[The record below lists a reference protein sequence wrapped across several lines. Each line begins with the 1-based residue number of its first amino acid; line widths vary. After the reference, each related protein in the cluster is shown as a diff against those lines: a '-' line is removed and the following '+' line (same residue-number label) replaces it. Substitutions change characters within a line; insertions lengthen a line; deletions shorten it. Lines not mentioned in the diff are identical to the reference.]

1 MAPELM
7 LHCTS
12 KARTHR
18 AEWKCILLSAL
29 LCGISALLTGPVWG
43 KGGDI
48 LWQEEFD
55 RDGHVNQSN
64 GIAADNGYVYV
75 TVESEA
81 YLVRAYNGK
90 TGKLLWQ
97 DDLAGTVSPN
107 SSSANAIATDN
118 GRVYVAGWLR
128 NQGGL
133 GFDLLVRAY
142 NGKTGKLLWQDLFDL
157 AGGDDFAQAITVEKG
172 HVYVGG
178 VGTVRQARPGDPG
191 NTVFLVRAYD
201 ADDGKILWQN
211 TSQPTEETQ
220 TNAVTS
226 ITAEK
231 GRVYAAGYHD
241 SDSLVRAYD
250 GDTGV
255 ILWQD
260 QEHMAGFTAIGVGK
274 GRVYATGFRNNGFLG
289 FFFVRAYDGHTGI
302 VLWQDLYNLTSDGGN
317 GAAISI
323 CGGHVYAVGSI
334 ASGIGPGTGVTDDFL
349 VRAYDGDNGVL
360 LWQDNFHGAG
370 NRTNVAIGVD
380 SGEPAASPDKTVR
393 GRGVYVAGFITSAA
407 RETQFVVRAYESK
420 TGVLFWKDETSRVG
434 GNAAFSIAVENGR
447 AYAAGY
453 VSADTVG
460 SLFIRAYDTK

>member
-7 LHCTS
+7 LHCTG

-18 AEWKCILLSAL
+18 PEWKCILLGAL

-55 RDGHVNQSN
+55 RDGNVNQSN
-64 GIAADNGYVYV
+64 GIAADNGHVYV
-75 TVESEA
+75 AVQSEA

-97 DDLAGTVSPN
+97 DDLAGTVPTF
-107 SSSANAIATDN
+107 SSSATAIAVDN
-118 GRVYVAGWLR
+118 GRVYVSGRLR
-128 NQGGL
+128 NQGGPGL
-133 GFDLLVRAY
+133 DLLVRAY

-157 AGGDDFAQAITVEKG
+157 AGEDDFAQAITVEKG
-172 HVYVGG
+172 HVYVSG
-178 VGTVRQARPGDPG
+178 VGTIRRARLGDPG

-211 TSQPTEETQ
+211 WSAPTEETQ

-231 GRVYAAGYHD
+231 GRVYAAGYHNND
-241 SDSLVRAYD
+241 TLVRAYD

-260 QEHMAGFTAIGVGK
+260 QEHMAGFTAIGVEK
-274 GRVYATGFRNNGFLG
+274 GRVYASGYRNNGLLG

-302 VLWQDLYNLTSDGGN
+302 ALWHDLYNLAGFEDGG

-323 CGGHVYAVGSI
+323 SGGQVYAVGYST
-334 ASGIGPGTGVTDDFL
+334 SGIAQGVTSDFL
-349 VRAYDGDNGVL
+349 VRAYDGDTGVL

-370 NRTNVAIGVD
+370 NRTNVALAVD
-380 SGEPAASPDKTVR
+380 SGEPAASPDKTVKAK
-393 GRGVYVAGFITSAA
+393 GVYVAGFITSAA
-407 RETQFVVRAYESK
+407 HNTQFVVRAYASK
-420 TGVLFWKDETSRVG
+420 TGVLLWKDETNRTG
-434 GNAAFSIAVENGR
+434 LNAAVSITVENGR
-447 AYAAGY
+447 AYAAGS